1 MTLRGF
7 HLEAGLSSEL
17 LITSQV
23 QTNGPSVCGKAA
35 RVMEKDNLIYGDS
48 LKEPNRW
55 SSAKDDGVE
64 PGDHPLVSEGC
75 KQSAD

>member
-1 MTLRGF
+1 MTLPRL
-7 HLEAGLSSEL
+7 HLEGCPRSAL

-23 QTNGPSVCGKAA
+23 QTNGLSVWGEAA
-35 RVMEKDNLIYGDS
+35 RVMEKDNLIYGERF
-48 LKEPNRW
+48 KEPNGE

-64 PGDHPLVSEGC
+64 LGDHPLVSEGS